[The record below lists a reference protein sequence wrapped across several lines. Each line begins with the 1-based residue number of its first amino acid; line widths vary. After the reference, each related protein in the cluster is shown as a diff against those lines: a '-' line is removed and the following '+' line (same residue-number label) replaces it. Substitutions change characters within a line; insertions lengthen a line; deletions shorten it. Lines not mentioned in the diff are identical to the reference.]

1 MVKIS
6 RKEYAEMFGG
16 TVGDKIRLGD
26 TDLYIEIEKD
36 LRVLGDEAQYGGGK
50 TIRDGMGSENQL
62 SSAAGCLDL
71 VITNVTVLDP
81 LLGVIKAD
89 VGIKDGKIAG
99 VGKAGNPNTMAG
111 VTPGLTTGTSTEVI
125 SGEQMI
131 LTAAGADVHVHN
143 ICPQQVYHAL
153 SNGITSMWGGGT
165 GPADGTKGTTIT
177 PGPWNIEMM
186 LRAAENLPMNFGFYG
201 KGNASH
207 QLPLIEQLRAGCPG
221 FKIHEDWG
229 ATPATIR
236 CCLKVADEYDVPVA
250 IHTDTLNESG
260 YVEDTIAAFD
270 GRTIHTYHTEGAG
283 GGHAPDIIKVCGEL
297 NVLPSS
303 TNPTLPVRHQFDR

>member
-50 TIRDGMGSENQL
+50 TIRDGMGSESQL

-111 VTPGLTTGTSTEVI
+111 VTPGLTTGTSTEAI

-131 LTAAGADVHVHN
+131 LTAAGADVHIHN

-186 LRAAENLPMNFGFYG
+186 LRAVG
-201 KGNASH
+201 KPAHEFRLLWQRKQLAPRSSDRAVAGRMPRVQDPRGLGGNA
-207 QLPLIEQLRAGCPG
+207 
-221 FKIHEDWG
+221 
-229 ATPATIR
+229 
-236 CCLKVADEYDVPVA
+236 
-250 IHTDTLNESG
+250 
-260 YVEDTIAAFD
+260 
-270 GRTIHTYHTEGAG
+270 G
-283 GGHAPDIIKVCGEL
+283 GDS
-297 NVLPSS
+297 VLPDGG
-303 TNPTLPVRHQFDR
+303 R